1 VRLPRCQFGEDQMNN
16 LEITL
21 TVIAIAVA
29 QVLTILLT
37 IGRERDIKE
46 LREHVTELRELVDEQ
61 RVRIAE
67 MRAWLA
73 RRSAAQPNRIKSG
86 REPITEPVGHN
97 TRSPESA
104 KMPKDSPDTLRP
116 STIDDELKRAANAIN
131 WLKDDADRAREIVA
145 AQHAPKNI
153 GLATKPIKMPGIH
166 TAQEIDAE
174 VLEMQRLELPVT
186 TGEERREAYNRL
198 TLKKQGNADALKK
211 FDDALIKMMGTQPE
225 KFG

>member
-1 VRLPRCQFGEDQMNN
+1 
-16 LEITL
+16 
-21 TVIAIAVA
+21 
-29 QVLTILLT
+29 
-37 IGRERDIKE
+37 
-46 LREHVTELRELVDEQ
+46 
-61 RVRIAE
+61 
-67 MRAWLA
+67 
-73 RRSAAQPNRIKSG
+73 
-86 REPITEPVGHN
+86 
-97 TRSPESA
+97 
-104 KMPKDSPDTLRP
+104 MPKDSPDTLRP

-186 TGEERREAYNRL
+186 PEGERTEASNRL

-211 FDDALIKMMGTQPE
+211 FDDALIKMMGTRPE